1 MSLSIEKN
9 TNECY
14 NYNTAKNK
22 VKRKDKMAKIIA
34 VANQKGGVGKST
46 TVVNLAASVGT
57 RGKKVLCID
66 MDPQGNTT
74 SGFGVKKKSV
84 DVTVYD
90 ILIGQRKIE
99 DGIIETAF
107 QGVSLISS
115 TSSLAGAD
123 IELVNL
129 DNRSN
134 RLKMQLL
141 TIKNSYDYIFIDC
154 PPSLS
159 LLTVNALCAADS
171 VLIPL
176 QCEYYSLEGLSQ
188 LVESI
193 KMVRKH
199 YNPNIDIDG
208 IVFTM
213 FDSRLNL
220 TNQVVGEVQKHF
232 PQKVYRTVIPRNVKL
247 SEAPSY
253 GKPVIYYDKLSRGA
267 EAYEK
272 LCEEMLKRHGVKD
285 VKPKAAKKKV
295 SVKTKGGK

>member
-1 MSLSIEKN
+1 M
-9 TNECY
+9 T
-14 NYNTAKNK
+14 
-22 VKRKDKMAKIIA
+22 RIIA

-46 TVVNLAASVGT
+46 TAVNIAASIGI

-74 SGFGVKKKSV
+74 SGFGIRKKSV
-84 DVTVYD
+84 SVTVYD
-90 ILIGQRKIE
+90 VLMGKRRINE
-99 DGIIETAF
+99 GIIETPF
-107 QGVSLISS
+107 TNVSIMCS
-115 TSSLAGAD
+115 TPALAGAD
-123 IELVNL
+123 IELVSL

-141 TIKNSYDYIFIDC
+141 TIKNDYDYIFIDC

-159 LLTVNALCAADS
+159 LLTVNALCAASS

-193 KMVRKH
+193 RRVKKN
-199 YNPNIDIDG
+199 YNPTIDIEG

-220 TNQVVGEVQKHF
+220 TNQVVSEVQKHF
-232 PQKVYRTVIPRNVKL
+232 PQKVFRTVIPRNVKL
-247 SEAPSY
+247 SEAPSF
-253 GKPVIYYDKLSRGA
+253 GKPVIYYDKSSRGA

-272 LCEEMLKRHGVKD
+272 LAEELLKRNGDKFSA
-285 VKPKAAKKKV
+285 PKENKKKLL
-295 SVKTKGGK
+295 TR

>member
-1 MSLSIEKN
+1 
-9 TNECY
+9 
-14 NYNTAKNK
+14 
-22 VKRKDKMAKIIA
+22 MAKIIA

-46 TVVNLAASVGT
+46 TVVNLSASMGV

-84 DVTVYD
+84 NVTVYD

-99 DGIIETAF
+99 EGIVETGF
-107 QGVSLISS
+107 RGVSLITS

-141 TIKNSYDYIFIDC
+141 TVKNDYDYIFIDC

-159 LLTVNALCAADS
+159 LLTVNALCASDS

-176 QCEYYSLEGLSQ
+176 QCEFYSLEGLSQ

-220 TNQVVGEVQKHF
+220 TNQVVGDVQKHF

-247 SEAPSY
+247 SEA
-253 GKPVIYYDKLSRGA
+253 
-267 EAYEK
+267 
-272 LCEEMLKRHGVKD
+272 
-285 VKPKAAKKKV
+285 
-295 SVKTKGGK
+295 

>member
-1 MSLSIEKN
+1 M
-9 TNECY
+9 T
-14 NYNTAKNK
+14 
-22 VKRKDKMAKIIA
+22 RIIA

-46 TVVNLAASVGT
+46 SVINLAACIGS

-74 SGFGVKKKSV
+74 SGFGIRKKSV
-84 DVTVYD
+84 SVTVYD
-90 ILIGQRKIE
+90 ILIGQKKIA

-107 QGVSLISS
+107 SNVSIICS

-123 IELVNL
+123 IELVNI

-134 RLKMQLL
+134 RLKMELL
-141 TIKNSYDYIFIDC
+141 TVKNDYDYIFIDC

-159 LLTVNALCAADS
+159 LLTVNALCAADC

-176 QCEYYSLEGLSQ
+176 QCEFYSLEGLSQ
-188 LVESI
+188 LVETI
-193 KMVRKH
+193 KRVRKH
-199 YNPNIDIDG
+199 YNPNLDIDG

-232 PQKVYRTVIPRNVKL
+232 PQKVYRTVIPRNVRL

-253 GKPVIYYDKLSRGA
+253 GKPVIYYDKTSRGA

-272 LCEEMLKRHGVKD
+272 LTDEMFLRHGTEQGAENAD
-285 VKPKAAKKKV
+285 TSPKKKKHSIGV
-295 SVKTKGGK
+295 RK